1 MNALVLSMNLNS
13 CFIPYA
19 FLSGCIVRL
28 SNNTTE
34 TDRGV
39 VLRKVVHPNAQ
50 ERADGRAPDCEV
62 GTGVMLE
69 HVPSVAIQ
77 ANWLE
82 KEPQD
87 EKEDPGVYCRG

>member
-1 MNALVLSMNLNS
+1 M
-13 CFIPYA
+13 
-19 FLSGCIVRL
+19 
-28 SNNTTE
+28 
-34 TDRGV
+34 
-39 VLRKVVHPNAQ
+39 RKVVHPNAQ

-87 EKEDPGVYCRG
+87 EEDPGVYCCADGYRFQVICVKVRDM